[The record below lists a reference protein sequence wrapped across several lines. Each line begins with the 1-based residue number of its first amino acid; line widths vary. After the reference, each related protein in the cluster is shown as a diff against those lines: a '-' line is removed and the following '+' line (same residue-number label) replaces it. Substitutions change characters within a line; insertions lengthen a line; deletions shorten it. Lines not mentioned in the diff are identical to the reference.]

1 MQNAIHNRKARLHAK
16 RQEIVE
22 SATAIIEAIA
32 ERRVDAY
39 EGWQRVS
46 GIFQG
51 NAGLGLLELKDFV
64 QIEGVHPNSTLA
76 VSEELRNA
84 IWRSAVRFLST
95 R

>member
-1 MQNAIHNRKARLHAK
+1 MQKAIHNRKTRIEAK
-16 RQEIVE
+16 RKEIVE

-46 GIFQG
+46 GIFQR
-51 NAGLGLLELKDFV
+51 NAGLGLPELKDFV
-64 QIEGVHPNSTLA
+64 QIEGVHPNSTLT

-84 IWRSAVRFLST
+84 IWQSAVHFLST
-95 R
+95 P